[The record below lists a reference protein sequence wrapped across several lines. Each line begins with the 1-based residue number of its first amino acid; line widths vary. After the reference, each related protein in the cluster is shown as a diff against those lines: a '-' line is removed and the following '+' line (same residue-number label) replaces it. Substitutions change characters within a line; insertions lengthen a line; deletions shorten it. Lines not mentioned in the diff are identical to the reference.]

1 MKVKSARRDK
11 NSIDRGGLDRDEI
24 VRSKKFSDHE
34 SFFNT

>member
-11 NSIDRGGLDRDEI
+11 NSIDRGTIREEI
-24 VRSKKFSDHE
+24 VRSEKFSDRG